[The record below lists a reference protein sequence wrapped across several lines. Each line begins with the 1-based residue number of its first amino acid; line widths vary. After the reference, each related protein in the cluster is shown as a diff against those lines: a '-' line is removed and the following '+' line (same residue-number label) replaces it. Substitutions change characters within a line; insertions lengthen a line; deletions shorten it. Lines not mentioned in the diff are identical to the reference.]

1 RNRPSSPSSDIVG
14 QPTTQRPPLR
24 SPPPTAA
31 SAGPLTS
38 LTASFRKI
46 VSQGPEPVEKVLRES
61 GIVPTEAGKARWR
74 EALRRPIPEE
84 ALSEDR
90 RRLAEGGTR

>member
-1 RNRPSSPSSDIVG
+1 MTSSASNSAAGFAAAQVG
-14 QPTTQRPPLR
+14 T
-24 SPPPTAA
+24 
-31 SAGPLTS
+31 
-38 LTASFRKI
+38 
-46 VSQGPEPVEKVLRES
+46 EPVEKVLCES